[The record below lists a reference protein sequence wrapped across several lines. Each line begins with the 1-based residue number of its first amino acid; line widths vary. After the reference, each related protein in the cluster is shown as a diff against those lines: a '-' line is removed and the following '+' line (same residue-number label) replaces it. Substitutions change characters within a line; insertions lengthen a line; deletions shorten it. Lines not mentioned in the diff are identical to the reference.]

1 MVREPPEST
10 FKSPDQS
17 HQRHP
22 DRTNKTHQEST
33 DEAISGNFAEKLPD
47 LRLQIRP
54 SSHQFHGNLTTRF
67 THLVKRYIS
76 LQSQD
81 KLTVQSPATRI
92 PVSKQSES
100 RKVTTALLGAIILWM
115 RRTEAEQH
123 GTYSQ
128 DHAGPNGKKQDQLL
142 MEKQKINMRSKH
154 GDTQMSPNQNDQ
166 HDNAGDTTLDV
177 IEVESSSHFS
187 FGVKPTDTLTSNEGQ
202 QRLGKTN
209 NYTNEINYDQ
219 MQEQQARTTN
229 SQSKKSGEDDT
240 QAGKASQANSSRDA
254 VSLSSSENHLNANA
268 KGQKNVMLNDQELVN
283 KDNKEGRTSK
293 SRQGNKRSNNNKTPK
308 RGAVSSNLN
317 NKRKKN
323 GNCQEEETIDQR
335 KKKHRRQ
342 YGDQPHHRTKCQR
355 SNHKSQLIKQEKQ
368 MEDSQEHNSNE
379 GTTTQG
385 A

>member
-1 MVREPPEST
+1 MDEEVHLTNISINLVEEHNQEEIKASLINST
-10 FKSPDQS
+10 ANQ
-17 HQRHP
+17 
-22 DRTNKTHQEST
+22 
-33 DEAISGNFAEKLPD
+33 
-47 LRLQIRP
+47 QIELEEL
-54 SSHQFHGNLTTRF
+54 NC
-67 THLVKRYIS
+67 
-76 LQSQD
+76 
-81 KLTVQSPATRI
+81 
-92 PVSKQSES
+92 
-100 RKVTTALLGAIILWM
+100 
-115 RRTEAEQH
+115 RTEAEQH

-268 KGQKNVMLNDQELVN
+268 KGQKNVMLNDQELV
-283 KDNKEGRTSK
+283 
-293 SRQGNKRSNNNKTPK
+293 
-308 RGAVSSNLN
+308 RGDT
-317 NKRKKN
+317 
-323 GNCQEEETIDQR
+323 E
-335 KKKHRRQ
+335 
-342 YGDQPHHRTKCQR
+342 
-355 SNHKSQLIKQEKQ
+355 SQQLV
-368 MEDSQEHNSNE
+368 DRN
-379 GTTTQG
+379 
-385 A
+385 